1 MQHLHE
7 RLKKDLISNFITYL
21 ILLSIQLHGGRS
33 YGYKMKL
40 FIEEIIGQT
49 VSEGTLYTLLPRL
62 ASSRK
67 YGYLTSYIEEPSE
80 QRKRRYYVLTE
91 RGEEE
96 LEKWTEEWKRTKT
109 TIDNVIEKIIMSGVT

>member
-21 ILLSIQLHGGRS
+21 ILLSVQLHGGRS

-62 ASSRK
+62 ASSEK
-67 YGYLTSYIEEPSE
+67 YGYLTSYIEETSE
-80 QRKRRYYVLTE
+80 QRKRRYYILTD

-109 TIDNVIEKIIMSGVT
+109 TIDNVIEKILVNGVT